1 MWKQAMYDLLQ
12 RKGEP
17 GGPLMILEENNIV
30 DIRGLAKIRVEN
42 EMEALKLFFEGEKL
56 RSYGRHLL
64 NQVRFFYGTTPFHGK
79 ALNLNSNQ
87 SNLFSFIEDLPH
99 FSTSCHA
106 KMSLTLNELIYPPK
120 TYRTWK
126 ALYPKRPTP
135 SQNPC

>member
-42 EMEALKLFFEGEKL
+42 EMETLKLFFEGEKL

-64 NQVRFFYGTTPFHGK
+64 NQVRFFHGTTAFDGK
-79 ALNLNSNQ
+79 ALEL
-87 SNLFSFIEDLPH
+87 SFKSMVL
-99 FSTSCHA
+99 
-106 KMSLTLNELIYPPK
+106 LI
-120 TYRTWK
+120 R
-126 ALYPKRPTP
+126 
-135 SQNPC
+135 SPC